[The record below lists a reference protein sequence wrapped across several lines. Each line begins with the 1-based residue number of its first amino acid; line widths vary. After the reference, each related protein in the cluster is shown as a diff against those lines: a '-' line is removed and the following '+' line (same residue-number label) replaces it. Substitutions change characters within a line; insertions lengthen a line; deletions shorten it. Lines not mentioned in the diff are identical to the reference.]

1 VTPAG
6 AGPRT
11 RGPAPARAASRF
23 VLHALARR
31 TGATMPARMPR
42 RRNPRS
48 SRPDR
53 GIRRIVEGAG
63 GVVINE
69 AGDVLLIR
77 HRNGSWVFP
86 KGHIE
91 SGESKVDAAV
101 REVEE
106 EAGVQAA
113 VVDPRQTWQTEYVN
127 PRREGRRITWYLLRS
142 PATEAVMREPIF
154 PSGGFFP
161 PDEAL
166 GMLAFEEDRAMLRH
180 VLRAARRAGV
190 LEGTA
195 SEADVPAADVSAA
208 DADPAAAAGPAADA
222 DVPAANTARREP
234 VRS

>member
-1 VTPAG
+1 
-6 AGPRT
+6 
-11 RGPAPARAASRF
+11 
-23 VLHALARR
+23 
-31 TGATMPARMPR
+31 MPR

-48 SRPDR
+48 SRPER
-53 GIRRIVEGAG
+53 SIRRVVEGAG

-91 SGESKVDAAV
+91 SGESKADAAV

-106 EAGVQAA
+106 EAGVQAT
-113 VVDPRQTWQTEYVN
+113 VVDPRQTWQTAYVN

-161 PDEAL
+161 PDQAL
-166 GMLAFEEDRAMLRH
+166 GMLAFEEDSAMLRH

-190 LEGTA
+190 LEGTF
-195 SEADVPAADVSAA
+195 SEADVPAADAEPDGAAIDAEASTVDTDTDASALTAEA
-208 DADPAAAAGPAADA
+208 DAPAAEAAS
-222 DVPAANTARREP
+222 REP
-234 VRS
+234 VP